1 MRRTWSP
8 AAGLPLVTV
17 PVRVWAAGAP
27 AIEMIVNARTA
38 VSRTDVVNLVKATP
52 GLANGRTLLASD
64 DTSDRQAALLEN

>member
-1 MRRTWSP
+1 M
-8 AAGLPLVTV
+8 VTV
-17 PVRVWAAGAP
+17 PERVWAAAGAP